1 MPVFYIFSHVLLFP
15 VQEKKMMT
23 TSVDRLFENDE
34 NVFMSSSY
42 AELPAILEKVVAD
55 AKAAEERPRSPD
67 KSRSSVMST
76 PEHRDMANGSKQP
89 PQSPLVLDSPR
100 SSRRDS
106 LSDRSDVF
114 TLSSPSGDG
123 ELFKEY
129 QRQKQKVMQDNR
141 VTEQLQQ
148 MQSNSQK

>member
-1 MPVFYIFSHVLLFP
+1 
-15 VQEKKMMT
+15 MMT

-67 KSRSSVMST
+67 RSRSSIVST
-76 PEHRDMANGSKQP
+76 PEHRGSANGSKP

-106 LSDRSDVF
+106 LSDRSDVY

-129 QRQKQKVMQDNR
+129 QRQKQKGIQDNR